1 MLSSAF
7 DNGRGATRMI
17 GPLDI
22 LRREIEA
29 IEAGETLTPGLQH
42 YEMEL

>member
-1 MLSSAF
+1 
-7 DNGRGATRMI
+7 MI

-22 LRREIEA
+22 LRREIEG
-29 IEAGETLTPGLQH
+29 IEAGEMLVPGEQH